1 MSSGHSV
8 IHVYGDVLDYLLH
21 AHGETQEQWNAPFDA
36 APILPELSQELYNCG
51 LNHHQLDTV
60 KEEIAD
66 ARLHILIGIFTILF
80 RNGYHPQ
87 RVTRNVFKLAKLYCP
102 EAVKNLSHSDLA
114 ILTSDTI
121 SASSMRTHACNRFL
135 DSMTPEQV
143 RALIEKHGEGA
154 LHKLA
159 QLSWK
164 SRKERKNKRKKRKTT
179 PKPSGKN
186 NQQQLNLDL

>member
-21 AHGETQEQWNAPFDA
+21 AHGETPEQWNAPFDA
-36 APILPELSQELYNCG
+36 APILPELSQELYECG

-102 EAVKNLSHSDLA
+102 EAVKKLSHSDLA

-164 SRKERKNKRKKRKTT
+164 SRKERKNKRKKRKPT